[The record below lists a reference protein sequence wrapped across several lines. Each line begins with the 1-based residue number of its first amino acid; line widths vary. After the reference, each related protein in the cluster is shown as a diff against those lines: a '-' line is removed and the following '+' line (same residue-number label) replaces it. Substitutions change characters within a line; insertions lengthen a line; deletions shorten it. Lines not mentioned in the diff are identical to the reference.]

1 MSEPPAKLAKTAAA
15 TDPTTIYGAHRAALC
30 TLCRDAEDWV
40 LDSGNNWNKAVY
52 FGVPSHVPDVLLCSG
67 CKKTPFMLEGCK
79 ERGDDVYK
87 EWLEKCIGG
96 GFFIGPQLETEEEM
110 VQRAMGIRDCD
121 NGRKNPAA
129 LRALINSIRRDQKI
143 VSEEDMTAALDAI
156 PGVLT
161 AAQADEL
168 WGELKG
174 LVHYF
179 GWVLM
184 DHTANQWDY
193 RNTGVTYPDT
203 AFPEAKMRVD
213 VMCYRQR
220 DLEMAY
226 GTRFRTALAEVQRQG
241 GSRYDIL
248 RVICTALVTRIA
260 TVRGVDRTHEWM
272 TLMIQYFLAAV
283 PGTDGSVFDGLDPI
297 KNSDALIRTME
308 ADRETTTLLAQFMCS
323 HRDIGPDL
331 PRQNPLLRQLL
342 KKLTVYK
349 HWERVQKRV
358 FAFGK
363 MLRALRDT
371 YDEVVERGYAPG
383 GAFAQATLAR
393 LGETAHTLDNL

>member
-30 TLCRDAEDWV
+30 TLCTDAEDWV
-40 LDSGNNWNKAVY
+40 LDSGNNWNKPIF
-52 FGVPSHVPDVLLCSG
+52 FGMPSHVPDVLLCSG
-67 CKKTPFMLEGCK
+67 CNKTPFMLVGCR

-87 EWLEKCIGG
+87 EWLEKCISG

-129 LRALINSIRRDQKI
+129 LRALINGIRRDQKV

-161 AAQADEL
+161 AAQAEEL
-168 WGELKG
+168 WQELLG
-174 LVHYF
+174 LVHYL

-193 RNTGVTYPDT
+193 ERMHIPYPTT
-203 AFPEAKMRVD
+203 AIDHAGYRVD

-241 GSRYDIL
+241 GSRFQVL
-248 RVICTALVTRIA
+248 KVICTAIVTRFSEGIA
-260 TVRGVDRTHEWM
+260 RQGEWQKL
-272 TLMIQYFLAAV
+272 LMEYCFAAV
-283 PGTDGSVFDGLDPI
+283 PDLDRSAFDGLDPVE
-297 KNSDALIRTME
+297 DHHGLIELLTSN
-308 ADRETTTLLAQFMCS
+308 RETTSLLSTFMSS
-323 HRDIGPDL
+323 HREIGPDL
-331 PRQNPLLRQLL
+331 PRQVPLLRQLL
-342 KKLTVYK
+342 KKLTAYK

-371 YDEVVERGYAPG
+371 YEEVVERGYAPG
-383 GAFAQATLAR
+383 GAHAQATLAR
-393 LGETAHTLDNL
+393 LGENAHTLDHL